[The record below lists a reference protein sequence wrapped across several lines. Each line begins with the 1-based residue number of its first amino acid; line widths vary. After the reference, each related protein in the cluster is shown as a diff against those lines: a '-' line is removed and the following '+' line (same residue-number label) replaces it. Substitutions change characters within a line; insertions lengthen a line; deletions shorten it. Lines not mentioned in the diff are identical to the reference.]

1 MRNTAQPEPPASSL
15 LRCETPEE
23 GIAYR
28 QAVTA
33 GLRSTQVRRRFDAR
47 PRVTE
52 AAVRASMR
60 SPETVSRA
68 LRHVEV
74 TLNAY
79 RRTVRELARTRRE
92 LSQLR
97 SGLPWD
103 VRALLVL
110 AWMPAVV
117 YAFFYVDGVEGLSA
131 LARIGLSACV
141 LLAGVAPVVA
151 ALRHPPTA
159 GSLRHYLSLAY
170 RLGSLPFDT
179 AAVRRAARHWQQDL
193 RDNGV
198 PRAASAVIE
207 ELMGADP
214 HSVLLPGRFDGL
226 RSADGKGTPVP
237 GEASRQLERKLAALQ
252 GGTIAVSGPR
262 GVGKTTLLH
271 GAVRDEDFAVTIRVP
286 AAYTPY
292 DLVLSTFVK
301 VCEGFLARETGE
313 VPQLTRLSGLVR
325 TRDALRRYARGL
337 RRTVFFGVPAGA
349 LVLLGSTAA
358 VRALW
363 GRHESAVLGRLATAG
378 DWLLRRGEEIWQG
391 RSVAAGLVVTS
402 AGLLFWSLGKSAVW
416 RRRVRRAPAVL
427 LRATGWGL
435 VAGAVVSLP
444 ADPDVRR
451 LFGELFTLSGAGFG
465 NVFLMS
471 LCFGLGAF
479 ALGRALVG
487 LGVIYPGGWKAAG
500 GVLLAAAGVLL
511 LRSADVRAILSE
523 SENPLRLACVIAGSL
538 LLKGGRWRLREPEAE
553 LVARCRDHLYQ
564 LRTAQSVSTTATF
577 GLAGAAA
584 AGSAHTSALAS
595 VPPNFPQLV
604 EDLRERLSDIA
615 AHVHGRG
622 GRTLVCIDELDRL
635 ATDQQALLFLSEVKA
650 ILGVPRVH
658 YLISVAED
666 VGAAF
671 VRRGLPDR
679 DATDSSLDDILHVQA
694 GTLAQSEAIM
704 GKRAT
709 DLPRPYVQLA
719 HTLSGGVPRDL
730 IRYGRRM
737 LEMHEEISS
746 AREAKAVELTEIS
759 RRLIVEELNDT
770 LSGFRTLL
778 AKQRWNQENAGWL
791 STYRVV
797 MDHLR
802 YADPASTHELLRALE
817 YLASSASA
825 PPAGSPGAPP
835 ETAAQLIAEASAY
848 TYFGLTLLQV
858 FQPDGYEVRRDRAG
872 AAQAGDL
879 QFLAEARLELS
890 VSPFSARPLI
900 DAART
905 AWSLSP
911 PRSGHAPLGIPAARS
926 RPS

>member
-1 MRNTAQPEPPASSL
+1 M
-15 LRCETPEE
+15 
-23 GIAYR
+23 
-28 QAVTA
+28 TA
-33 GLRSTQVRRRFDAR
+33 GLRSPQVRRRFDAR
-47 PRVTE
+47 PGVTE
-52 AAVRASMR
+52 AVVHASLR

-68 LRHVEV
+68 LRHVEES
-74 TLNAY
+74 LNAY
-79 RRTVRELARTRRE
+79 RRAVRELATTRQTVSE
-92 LSQLR
+92 LWL
-97 SGLPWD
+97 GLPLD
-103 VRALLVL
+103 VRAVLVL
-110 AWMPAVV
+110 AWMPTVV
-117 YAFFYVDGVEGLSA
+117 YAFFYVDGLKGLSA
-131 LARIGLSACV
+131 FAELGVYAC
-141 LLAGVAPVVA
+141 LLVVGISPVVA

-159 GSLRHYLSLAY
+159 RSLRHYVTLAY
-170 RLGSLPFDT
+170 HLVSLPFGIAT
-179 AAVRRAARHWQQDL
+179 VRGAARHWHQDL

-207 ELMGADP
+207 DLMGADP

-226 RSADGKGTPVP
+226 RSADGKGAPVP
-237 GEASRQLERKLAALQ
+237 GEASRQLERKLAALRS
-252 GGTIAVSGPR
+252 GTIAVSGPR

-271 GAVRDEDFAVTIRVP
+271 GAVREKDFAVTIRVP

-292 DLVLSTFVK
+292 DLVLSAFVK
-301 VCEGFLARETGE
+301 VCESFLLRETGE
-313 VPQLTRLSGLVR
+313 VPQLTRLSALVR

-337 RRTVFFGVPAGA
+337 RRTIFFGVPAAA

-363 GRHESAVLGRLATAG
+363 GRYENAVLGRLATAG
-378 DWLLRRGEEIWQG
+378 DGMVRRGEEIWQG
-391 RSVAAGLVVTS
+391 RSVAAGLLVTS
-402 AGLLFWSLGKSAVW
+402 AGLLFWSLGRSAAW
-416 RRRVRRAPAVL
+416 RRRVRRAPVVL
-427 LRATGWGL
+427 LRLTGWGL
-435 VAGAVVSLP
+435 VTGTVVSLA

-451 LFGELFTLSGAGFG
+451 LVGQLFTVSAAGLG
-465 NVFLMS
+465 NLFLMV
-471 LCFGLGAF
+471 LCLGLGVF
-479 ALGRALVG
+479 ALGQAFLGLRVIHDRA
-487 LGVIYPGGWKAAG
+487 WKAAG
-500 GVLLAAAGVLL
+500 AALLAAAGVLI
-511 LRSADVRAILSE
+511 LRSADARGILFE
-523 SENPLRLACVIAGSL
+523 SENPLRLAGAIAGWL
-538 LLKGGRWRLREPEAE
+538 FLKVGRWTLQEPRAE

-564 LRTAQSVSTTATF
+564 LRTTQSISTTATF
-577 GLAGAAA
+577 GLAGAAV
-584 AGSAHTSALAS
+584 AGTAHTSALAS

-604 EDLRERLSDIA
+604 EDLRERLVDIA
-615 AHVHGRG
+615 AHVYRGG

-635 ATDQQALLFLSEVKA
+635 ATDQAALLFLSEVKA
-650 ILGVPRVH
+650 ILGVPGVH

-679 DATDSSLDDILHVQA
+679 DATDSSLDDILHVRP
-694 GTLAQSEAIM
+694 GTLEQSEAIM
-704 GKRAT
+704 GQRAT

-719 HTLSGGVPRDL
+719 HSLSGGVPRDL

-759 RRLIVEELNDT
+759 RRLIVEELDDT

-778 AKQRWNQENAGWL
+778 AKQRWNHENAGWL

-802 YADPASTHELLRALE
+802 YADAASTQELLRALE

-825 PPAGSPGAPP
+825 PSAGSPGAPP
-835 ETAAQLIAEASAY
+835 ESAAQLIEEASAY

-872 AAQAGDL
+872 AAPAGGL

-900 DAART
+900 DAARA

-911 PRSGHAPLGIPAARS
+911 PRGGHSPLDIPSARS
-926 RPS
+926 RTS